1 MTATEAESLSLCIG
15 ILTKEG
21 EMYAKRV
28 YRRVSASM

>member
-21 EMYAKRV
+21 EMYDQTWANTT
-28 YRRVSASM
+28 SAS